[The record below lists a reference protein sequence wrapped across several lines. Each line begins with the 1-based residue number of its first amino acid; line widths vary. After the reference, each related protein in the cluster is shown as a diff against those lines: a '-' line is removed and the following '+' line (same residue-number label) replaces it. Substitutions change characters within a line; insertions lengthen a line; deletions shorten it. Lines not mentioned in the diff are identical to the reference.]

1 MQPQLLRRGG
11 KLPKKEV
18 CFSGLSL
25 GLSSSGVKQQL
36 EEMGVSGPQ
45 WGSSKVPRIKSP
57 LPRRRPGVRL
67 LQGSVSC
74 RRSSVDQPHGRG
86 L

>member
-36 EEMGVSGPQ
+36 GEMGYRGPSGEVARFLA
-45 WGSSKVPRIKSP
+45 SKVHC
-57 LPRRRPGVRL
+57 PGEGQACDCSREV
-67 LQGSVSC
+67 
-74 RRSSVDQPHGRG
+74 
-86 L
+86 